1 MPCACDNVSRQLGL
15 SATHSCSQHA
25 NFMWLT
31 YERCLVLHSK
41 GLRRFYKVSASRR
54 TLLSSLELRL
64 LCCLGC
70 LVDRSWLRSFF
81 TFVNGGR
88 TAARVF
94 FFIFPLALIESVCLL
109 AIFGCV
115 HWFGGWTRTTR
126 LCRLCVYVSV
136 FSTFAL
142 TTEQLCRLLLFNRF
156 NFLFD
161 F

>member
-1 MPCACDNVSRQLGL
+1 MRLSSFSFARFFFVASFFEVPCACDNVSRQLGL

-94 FFIFPLALIESVCLL
+94 FSFSLLLSLKAFAFWLSSAVCIGLVAGL
-109 AIFGCV
+109 GQ
-115 HWFGGWTRTTR
+115 RD
-126 LCRLCVYVSV
+126 
-136 FSTFAL
+136 FADSASMSL
-142 TTEQLCRLLLFNRF
+142 YFRRLL
-156 NFLFD
+156 
-161 F
+161 